1 MQNKN
6 MPTSNILKDDFGWE
20 VPFETVP
27 LPSRGVVY
35 HPDSKLYNKES
46 ISIKAMTALEED
58 ILSSQ
63 AFIKEGT
70 SVARAIQSCIVEDNV
85 DVDEMI
91 SGDKNALMISMRITG
106 YGSRYPVLH
115 SCANCGAQN
124 EVDVQLNELAIN
136 RLKEEPIVKGE
147 NKFKFLLPVSGK
159 EVIFK
164 FLTGYDE
171 KEEKIK
177 KQRMK
182 SMGINLDN
190 NVTSF
195 LEQSILS
202 IDNITDKNKI
212 SHFIKHM
219 PAMDSRKLRL
229 HIINQEP
236 GIDMTW
242 KYVCNSCTHNNEL
255 GIPISTEFF
264 WPST

>member
-1 MQNKN
+1 MN
-6 MPTSNILKDDFGWE
+6 
-20 VPFETVP
+20 
-27 LPSRGVVY
+27 
-35 HPDSKLYNKES
+35 
-46 ISIKAMTALEED
+46 
-58 ILSSQ
+58 
-63 AFIKEGT
+63 
-70 SVARAIQSCIVEDNV
+70 
-85 DVDEMI
+85 
-91 SGDKNALMISMRITG
+91 RIT
-106 YGSRYPVLH
+106 R
-115 SCANCGAQN
+115 
-124 EVDVQLNELAIN
+124 
-136 RLKEEPIVKGE
+136 
-147 NKFKFLLPVSGK
+147 
-159 EVIFK
+159 
-164 FLTGYDE
+164 
-171 KEEKIK
+171 EKIK

-202 IDNITDKNKI
+202 IDNITDRNKI

-229 HIINQEP
+229 HIIKHEP